1 MIEAV
6 YHVLGHPKMFRD
18 EFEAKFKDQFQKNV
32 CGPTVREVLKQSPA
46 IKGMA
51 GPMYDGEHMG
61 YPVVRY
67 ESYEVY
73 DILSR

>member
-6 YHVLGHPKMFRD
+6 YHVLGHPKMFRE
-18 EFEAKFKDQFQKNV
+18 EFEAKFQDRFKDNI

-46 IKGMA
+46 IEGMA

-67 ESYEVY
+67 ESWEVYEV
-73 DILSR
+73 LSR

>member
-6 YHVLGHPKMFRD
+6 YHVVGQPKMFWED
-18 EFEAKFKDQFQKNV
+18 FKEKFQDRFQDHV
-32 CGPTVREVLKQSPA
+32 YGPTVRDVLKQSPA

-67 ESYEVY
+67 ESWDLYEV
-73 DILSR
+73 LSR